1 MFITRDCIFFMP
13 KLILCDINILPIMSA
28 QTDEKFVLP
37 VSVYADSEYN
47 RLRRAYLLLIA
58 NLIEDHL
65 IDQNINSYC
74 DTIIGIEQSCYRH
87 AVEIADYELLL
98 PDFSI
103 PQFEQLYR
111 TRITRI
117 TKNLDIHSEV
127 GDDYLVSAILNG
139 SVDIP
144 TISKLSPEELSP
156 SRNIKLI
163 EELTARR
170 TQKISVKVS
179 TMYRCPQKGCGKN
192 ETTVRSAQMRSLD
205 EGETLIITCIFCS
218 HKWFM

>member
-1 MFITRDCIFFMP
+1 
-13 KLILCDINILPIMSA
+13 MSKPC
-28 QTDEKFVLP
+28 ESFVLP
-37 VSVYADSEYN
+37 ITTYTDPEYN
-47 RLRRAYLLLIA
+47 QLRRAYLLLIA
-58 NLIEDHL
+58 SLIEPHL
-65 IDQNINSYC
+65 IDQDINNYLE
-74 DTIIGIEQSCYRH
+74 TIMSIERSCYLH
-87 AVEIADYELLL
+87 AIEIADYELLL
-98 PDFSI
+98 PDFTNV
-103 PQFEQLYR
+103 QFEQLYR

-127 GDDYLVSAILNG
+127 GDDYLVSAIIDG
-139 SVDIP
+139 AIDIP
-144 TISKLSPEELSP
+144 LISKLSPEELSP
-156 SRNIKLI
+156 SKNAKLI

-179 TMYRCPQKGCGKN
+179 TMYKCPQRGCGKN

>member
-1 MFITRDCIFFMP
+1 
-13 KLILCDINILPIMSA
+13 MSNPG
-28 QTDEKFVLP
+28 ENFVLP
-37 VSVYADSEYN
+37 LSVYTDTEYN
-47 RLRRAYLLLIA
+47 QLRRAYLLLIA
-58 NLIEDHL
+58 ALIEPHL
-65 IDQNINSYC
+65 IDQDINDYR
-74 DTIIGIEQSCYRH
+74 DTIITIEQSCYLQ

-103 PQFEQLYR
+103 IQFEQLYR

-117 TKNLDIHSEV
+117 TKNLDIQSEV
-127 GDDYLVSAILNG
+127 GDDYLVTAIIDG
-139 SVDIP
+139 KIDIP
-144 TISKLSPEELSP
+144 SISKLLPEELSP
-156 SRNIKLI
+156 SKNRKMI

-170 TQKISVKVS
+170 TQKISIKVS

-218 HKWFM
+218 HKWFC